1 MERCTLC
8 LIVEGACQ
16 YNPHIAQTVPHRF
29 SPACLARASDRLWS
43 SSIQYILCA
52 VRPARSAQGRVCP
65 CTTHKILSIMPS
77 PGSCRSTSGKHRL
90 LQYSRVSPGSI
101 AQHDPEA
108 SCGSPDGRDGG
119 EEEQTPP
126 RIRQSVSTHIQLMRF
141 SKPFSPHES
150 RFLACVCRWIMAS
163 GPLDHAEQERRKS
176 LPRLDMRA

>member
-1 MERCTLC
+1 MQTLSRDG
-8 LIVEGACQ
+8 LLSVSSYFYRSIYRLEFSS
-16 YNPHIAQTVPHRF
+16 NLLTVNL
-29 SPACLARASDRLWS
+29 LAF
-43 SSIQYILCA
+43 
-52 VRPARSAQGRVCP
+52 
-65 CTTHKILSIMPS
+65 MPS

-101 AQHDPEA
+101 ARHDPEA

-163 GPLDHAEQERRKS
+163 GPLDHAEQERRKW
-176 LPRLDMRA
+176 LPRLDMGT